1 MQMMGRTNCQQPVRT
16 YPQPR
21 NGANCPMP
29 QTPPP
34 GPGPARTE
42 TTCSCSGFSKDQ
54 LLRLIATTGFACV
67 DACLYLDTHPE
78 DSEAIAYF
86 REMNLKYQEALHE
99 YSQKYGPLNLSHVHH
114 PTDYWKWVDQ
124 PWPWQ

>member
-1 MQMMGRTNCQQPVRT
+1 MMGRTNCQQPVRT
-16 YPQPR
+16 CPQPR
-21 NGANCPMP
+21 NGASCPMP

-99 YSQKYGPLNLSHVHH
+99 Y
-114 PTDYWKWVDQ
+114 
-124 PWPWQ
+124 

>member
-1 MQMMGRTNCQQPVRT
+1 MDADDGKNELSAACKDLSAAAKWRQLPDATDS
-16 YPQPR
+16 
-21 NGANCPMP
+21 A
-29 QTPPP
+29 
-34 GPGPARTE
+34 AR
-42 TTCSCSGFSKDQ
+42 SKDQ

>member
-1 MQMMGRTNCQQPVRT
+1 
-16 YPQPR
+16 
-21 NGANCPMP
+21 MP

-99 YSQKYGPLNLSHVHH
+99 YSQKYSPLNLSHVHH